1 MKEITRI
8 HLAKT
13 PFSAEIDAKKSL
25 EKYLNSIQKNMHAE
39 PEAMREIEA
48 RMVEL
53 LAERGVSKD
62 GVIGNDDVLAVQ
74 KQMGEPRD
82 FSDDASEAID
92 EIEDKDI
99 DDKPA
104 KQLMRDPDNA
114 IIGGVCAGVAAYFN
128 INPLWVRLIAII
140 SPFMTFGTAVLVY
153 VVMWLSMPPARTA
166 SDKLRMRGEP
176 VTLASL
182 KKAAVDEASAMT
194 DGGGAMVV
202 AKIFRYSAGA
212 LIFLMTLAVLFG
224 LIVGGAFGVSL
235 VNLLDGLNA
244 QMWAWG
250 LWFSL
255 AIGGIAA
262 VVLGMV
268 LARSV
273 FTWTMNRVSMIAMIA
288 ATIVISMSMAS
299 AGIFGMQTGSEF
311 SYETQHLTRK
321 MDVKMPDTNGVKS
334 IVIEGAMGSVV
345 RTDSDK
351 LRVEA
356 SYLNLPSVKKPTIK
370 ARRDGDRLILSVD
383 EECPR
388 TMFFGGCRVFST
400 LANFKIYAPASINV
414 NVNGPA
420 RSYYEEGIPEN
431 MHIDAESTK
440 TIFE

>member
-13 PFSAEIDAKKSL
+13 PFSVEVDAKKSL
-25 EKYLNSIQKNMHAE
+25 EKYLNLIQKNMHAE

-62 GVIGNDDVLAVQ
+62 GVIGHDDVLAVQ

-82 FSDDASEAID
+82 FSDDASEVID

-140 SPFMTFGTAVLVY
+140 SPFMTFGTAVLIY

-182 KKAAVDEASAMT
+182 KKAAADESSAMT

-212 LIFLMTLAVLFG
+212 LIFLMTLTVLFG
-224 LIVGGAFGVSL
+224 LIVGGVFGISL
-235 VNLLDGLNA
+235 VNLLDGLSA

-273 FTWTMNRVSMIAMIA
+273 FTWTMNRVSMITTIA

-356 SYLNLPSVKKPTIK
+356 SYLHLPSVKKPTIK

-431 MHIDAESTK
+431 THIDAESTK

>member
-25 EKYLNSIQKNMHAE
+25 EKYLNLIQKNMHAE

-62 GVIGNDDVLAVQ
+62 GVISHDDVLAVQ

-140 SPFMTFGTAVLVY
+140 SPFMTFGTAVLIY

-194 DGGGAMVV
+194 DGGGATVV

-212 LIFLMTLAVLFG
+212 LIFLMTLTVLFG
-224 LIVGGAFGVSL
+224 LIVGGVFGVSL
-235 VNLLDGLNA
+235 VNLLDGLSA

-273 FTWTMNRVSMIAMIA
+273 FTWTMNRVSMITTIA

-431 MHIDAESTK
+431 THIDAESTK

>member
-13 PFSAEIDAKKSL
+13 PFSVEVDAKKSL

-273 FTWTMNRVSMIAMIA
+273 FTWTMNRVSMITTIA

-431 MHIDAESTK
+431 THIDAESTK

>member
-62 GVIGNDDVLAVQ
+62 GVISHDDVLAVQ

-82 FSDDASEAID
+82 FSDDASEAVD

-99 DDKPA
+99 DDKPV

-140 SPFMTFGTAVLVY
+140 SPFMTFGTAVLIY
-153 VVMWLSMPPARTA
+153 VVMWLSIPPARTA

-182 KKAAVDEASAMT
+182 KKAAVDESSVA
-194 DGGGAMVV
+194 DGGAKTVV

-224 LIVGGAFGVSL
+224 LIIGGVFGVS
-235 VNLLDGLNA
+235 VVSLLDGLNA

-250 LWFSL
+250 LWLSL
-255 AIGGIAA
+255 AVGGIAA
-262 VVLGMV
+262 VALGMV

-273 FTWTMNRVSMIAMIA
+273 FTWTMSRVSMITIIV
-288 ATIVISMSMAS
+288 ATIVISMSVAS

-321 MDVKMPDTNGVKS
+321 MDVEMPDTNGVKS

-356 SYLNLPSVKKPTIK
+356 DYLNLPSVKKPTVK
-370 ARRDGDRLILSVD
+370 ARRDGDRLIVSVD

-388 TMFFGGCRVFST
+388 TMFFGGCRVFGAS
-400 LANFKIYAPASINV
+400 ASFKIYAPAAVNV
-414 NVNGPA
+414 NVNGPTH
-420 RSYYEEGIPEN
+420 SYYEEGIPEHT
-431 MHIDAESTK
+431 HIDADSK
-440 TIFE
+440 NNI

>member
-13 PFSAEIDAKKSL
+13 PFSVEVDAKKSL
-25 EKYLNSIQKNMHAE
+25 EKYLNLIQKNMHAE

-62 GVIGNDDVLAVQ
+62 GVISHDDVLAVQ

-82 FSDDASEAID
+82 FSDDVSEAID

-140 SPFMTFGTAVLVY
+140 SPFMTFGTAVLIY

-182 KKAAVDEASAMT
+182 KRTAADKTSAIA

-224 LIVGGAFGVSL
+224 LIVGGVFGVSL
-235 VNLLDGLNA
+235 VNLLDGLSA

-255 AIGGIAA
+255 AVGGIAA

-273 FTWTMNRVSMIAMIA
+273 FTWTMNRVSMITTIA

>member
-62 GVIGNDDVLAVQ
+62 GVISHDDVLAVQ

-140 SPFMTFGTAVLVY
+140 SPFMTFGTAVLIY

-182 KKAAVDEASAMT
+182 KKAAADESSAIA

-212 LIFLMTLAVLFG
+212 LIFLMTLTVLFG
-224 LIVGGAFGVSL
+224 LIVGGVFGVSL
-235 VNLLDGLNA
+235 VNLLDGLSA

-273 FTWTMNRVSMIAMIA
+273 FTWTMNRVSMITTIA

-321 MDVKMPDTNGVKS
+321 MDVRMPDTNGVKS

>member
-13 PFSAEIDAKKSL
+13 PFSVEVDAKKSL
-25 EKYLNSIQKNMHAE
+25 EKYLNLIQKNMHAE

-62 GVIGNDDVLAVQ
+62 GVIGHDDVLAVQ

-140 SPFMTFGTAVLVY
+140 SPFMTFGTAVLIY

-194 DGGGAMVV
+194 DGGGATVV

>member
-13 PFSAEIDAKKSL
+13 PFSVEVDAKKSL
-25 EKYLNSIQKNMHAE
+25 EKYLNLIQKNMHAE

-62 GVIGNDDVLAVQ
+62 GVISHDDVLAVQ

-140 SPFMTFGTAVLVY
+140 SPFMTFGTAVLIY

-194 DGGGAMVV
+194 DGGGATVI

-212 LIFLMTLAVLFG
+212 LIFLMALALLIG
-224 LIVGGAFGVSL
+224 LIVGGAFGISAINWL
-235 VNLLDGLNA
+235 GGLGV
-244 QMWAWG
+244 QIWAWG
-250 LWFSL
+250 LWISL
-255 AIGGIAA
+255 VIGGVAA

-273 FTWTMNRVSMIAMIA
+273 FTWTMNRVSMITTIA

-431 MHIDAESTK
+431 THIDAESTK

>member
-13 PFSAEIDAKKSL
+13 PFSVEVDAKKSL
-25 EKYLNSIQKNMHAE
+25 EKYLNLIQKNMHAE

-53 LAERGVSKD
+53 LAERGVAKD
-62 GVIGNDDVLAVQ
+62 GVIGNDDVLAIQ

-92 EIEDKDI
+92 DIEDKDI

-140 SPFMTFGTAVLVY
+140 SPFMTFGTAVLIY

-182 KKAAVDEASAMT
+182 KKAAADESSAIA

-224 LIVGGAFGVSL
+224 LIVGGVFGISL
-235 VNLLDGLNA
+235 VNLLDGLSA

-273 FTWTMNRVSMIAMIA
+273 FTWTMNRVSMITTIA

-400 LANFKIYAPASINV
+400 LADFKIYAPASINV

-431 MHIDAESTK
+431 THIDAESTK

>member
-13 PFSAEIDAKKSL
+13 AFSIEIEAKSLL

-48 RMVEL
+48 RMVEI
-53 LAERGVSKD
+53 LAERGVMKEGIIS
-62 GVIGNDDVLAVQ
+62 VDDVLAIQ
-74 KQMGEPRD
+74 KQMGESRD
-82 FSDDASEAID
+82 FADGDSPVDDDLGGNGSDP
-92 EIEDKDI
+92 
-99 DDKPA
+99 KPE
-104 KQLMRDPDNA
+104 KQLMRDTDNA

-128 INPLWVRLIAII
+128 INPLWVRLIVIVSSFA
-140 SPFMTFGTAVLVY
+140 TFGTAVLIY
-153 VVMWLSMPPARTA
+153 VVMWLSMPPASTA
-166 SDKLRMRGEP
+166 SDKLRMRGKP
-176 VTLASL
+176 VTLAAL
-182 KKAAVDEASAMT
+182 KKVAVDGGSAITNESRDLAS
-194 DGGGAMVV
+194 
-202 AKIFRYSAGA
+202 KILRYSAGII
-212 LIFLMTLAVLFG
+212 IFLMTLAVLFG
-224 LIVGGAFGVSL
+224 LIVGGVFGVSL
-235 VNLLDGLNA
+235 VNLLDGLSA

-255 AIGGIAA
+255 AVGGIAA

-273 FTWTMNRVSMIAMIA
+273 FTWTMNRVSIITTIA

-299 AGIFGMQTGSEF
+299 AGIFGMQAGSEF

-321 MDVKMPDTNGVKS
+321 MDVRMPDTNGVKS

-356 SYLNLPSVKKPTIK
+356 SYLNLPSVKKPTVK

-388 TMFFGGCRVFST
+388 TMFFGGYRVFST
-400 LANFKIYAPASINV
+400 LANFKIYAPAGMNV

-420 RSYYEEGIPEN
+420 RPYYEEGIPEN
-431 MHIDAESTK
+431 THADTEIDKYRMED
-440 TIFE
+440 